1 MFNFLRRFAK
11 SPTVD
16 VTPPPFNPELFLRQ
30 LEWTAVRK
38 LDGQLQG
45 DFRTLFRGAGLM
57 LADLRE
63 YQMHDDVRHI
73 DWNVTARMRTPYVR
87 EHEED
92 REISIWF
99 LVDLTGSI
107 HFGSSAVTKQQL
119 AINFVAVLARLF
131 TRHGNRVGAILYAG
145 PSSQASIV
153 VPVRSGRK
161 QVLHIIE
168 QMHQLSEK
176 QLQGETSLSD
186 LFQLANMTIKRR
198 STVFVISDFI
208 SSPGWDKPIHQ
219 LSNRHDV
226 IAARL
231 LDPAENELPAS
242 GIMLIQDS
250 ETGEQVFVDSEDKGF
265 RQRFTEHAEAHAI
278 RLANIFAQSSV
289 DCIELDTTESVNDA
303 LMRYLL
309 LRKRKASL
317 TRGSNLHNS
326 TVTQSRAQQSYKL

>member
-1 MFNFLRRFAK
+1 M
-11 SPTVD
+11 
-16 VTPPPFNPELFLRQ
+16 TPPAFNPDLYLRQ
-30 LEWTAVRK
+30 LEWTAIRK

-45 DFRTLFRGAGLM
+45 DYRTLFRGAGLM
-57 LADLRE
+57 IADLRE

-73 DWNVTARMRTPYVR
+73 DWNVTARMRIPHVR

-145 PSSQASIV
+145 PSSEASIV

-168 QMHQLSEK
+168 QMHQLSER
-176 QLQGETSLSD
+176 QLQGATSLSEF
-186 LFQLANMTIKRR
+186 FQLASTAIKRR

-208 SSPGWDKPIHQ
+208 SSPGWDKPLHQ

-231 LDPAENELPAS
+231 IDPAENKLPAS
-242 GIMLIQDS
+242 GIILIQDS

-265 RQRFTEHAEAHAI
+265 QRRFTEHAAAHATN
-278 RLANIFAQSSV
+278 LAKIFAHSSV

-317 TRGSNLHNS
+317 TRAPNAHNN
-326 TVTQSRAQQSYKL
+326 TANQSRVQQSNKP

>member
-1 MFNFLRRFAK
+1 MFNFLKRFAK
-11 SPTVD
+11 SPAVE
-16 VTPPPFNPELFLRQ
+16 VTSPPFNPDLFLRQ

-45 DFRTLFRGAGLM
+45 DYRTLFRGAGLM

-119 AINFVAVLARLF
+119 ALNFVAVLARLF

-145 PSSQASIV
+145 PSSQASLVI
-153 VPVRSGRK
+153 PVRSGRK

-176 QLQGETSLSD
+176 QLQGETSLSE
-186 LFQLANMTIKRR
+186 LFQLASMAIKRR

-219 LSNRHDV
+219 LSTRHDV

-231 LDPAENELPAS
+231 VDPAENKLPAS
-242 GIMLIQDS
+242 GIILIQDS

-265 RQRFTEHAEAHAI
+265 QRRFTEHAEAHATH
-278 RLANIFAQSSV
+278 LAQIFAQSSV
-289 DCIELDTTESVNDA
+289 DCLELDTTESVNDA

-317 TRGSNLHNS
+317 TRAPNSHNS
-326 TVTQSRAQQSYKL
+326 TATQSRVQQSNKT